1 MAYLSRQG
9 DGSGRVMGAFAR
21 ITVNVAGRE
30 VSCYPT
36 MGAMLLFEETTGK
49 DVSKMDF
56 TSVSDQFTYLYCCAS
71 EASAREKQE
80 LGMSLKEFAREVLP
94 EDLRKWVEALTAASE
109 EKSKKN
115 FITLVSTKKSYEYFE
130 IIEVQFVMS
139 NFGAQRFEIT
149 FAV

>member
-1 MAYLSRQG
+1 
-9 DGSGRVMGAFAR
+9 MGAFAR

-30 VSCYPT
+30 VPCYPT

-115 FITLVSTKKSYEYFE
+115 FISFYCCPVKIGTSLYLTRT
-130 IIEVQFVMS
+130 Q
-139 NFGAQRFEIT
+139 
-149 FAV
+149 

>member
-1 MAYLSRQG
+1 
-9 DGSGRVMGAFAR
+9 MGAFAR

-30 VSCYPT
+30 VPCYPT

-80 LGMSLKEFAREVLP
+80 LGMSLKEFAVKFFQKTSVNGWRR
-94 EDLRKWVEALTAASE
+94 LRQPLRRSQKKRLRRDRAAD
-109 EKSKKN
+109 
-115 FITLVSTKKSYEYFE
+115 
-130 IIEVQFVMS
+130 
-139 NFGAQRFEIT
+139 GATSLRLRRGKDGD
-149 FAV
+149 APR

>member
-1 MAYLSRQG
+1 
-9 DGSGRVMGAFAR
+9 
-21 ITVNVAGRE
+21 
-30 VSCYPT
+30 

-56 TSVSDQFTYLYCCAS
+56 TSVSDQFTYLYSCAS

-109 EKSKKN
+109 EKSKKKFHKFLLLSGKN
-115 FITLVSTKKSYEYFE
+115 RYELISDKNTISYIYFAKKGLSFH
-130 IIEVQFVMS
+130 
-139 NFGAQRFEIT
+139 
-149 FAV
+149 AV

>member
-1 MAYLSRQG
+1 MAHLSRQG
-9 DGSGRVMGAFAR
+9 DGSGRV
-21 ITVNVAGRE
+21 
-30 VSCYPT
+30 

-109 EKSKKN
+109 EKSKKKFHKFLLLSGKN
-115 FITLVSTKKSYEYFE
+115 RYELISDKNTISYIYFAKKGLSFH
-130 IIEVQFVMS
+130 
-139 NFGAQRFEIT
+139 
-149 FAV
+149 AV